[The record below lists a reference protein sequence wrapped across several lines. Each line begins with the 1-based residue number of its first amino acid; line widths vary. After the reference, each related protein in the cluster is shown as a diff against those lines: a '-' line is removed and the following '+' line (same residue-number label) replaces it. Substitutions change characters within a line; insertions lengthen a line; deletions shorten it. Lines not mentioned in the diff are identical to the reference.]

1 MEGSCCFV
9 QKLALYASFSLK
21 NIHLSARFK
30 SHCAVWVPPA
40 LDSAN
45 LAEHSVRRKP
55 RGSHFSIRHAALSQ
69 HVPIAAQCMFRTKNS
84 SLRCRAA
91 VSGHS
96 TPAFCRARTGP
107 NPTPAESLAG
117 SFSLSGTRRFSK
129 MRHCGPMHV
138 PHEKQLSSLPR
149 RRFRSLHPGVLP
161 RANWANP
168 TPAESL
174 AGLISL
180 SGTRRFPNMYRL
192 RPSACSARKTAL
204 SANAKRAVIIENPVS
219 TQTPP

>member
-9 QKLALYASFSLK
+9 QKLALYASFSL

-55 RGSHFSIRHAALSQ
+55 RGSIFSIRHAALSQ
-69 HVPIAAQCMFRTKNS
+69 HVPIAAQGMFRTKNS

-96 TPAFCRARTGP
+96 APAFCRAQTGP

-117 SFSLSGTRRFSK
+117 PF
-129 MRHCGPMHV
+129 
-138 PHEKQLSSLPR
+138 
-149 RRFRSLHPGVLP
+149 
-161 RANWANP
+161 
-168 TPAESL
+168 
-174 AGLISL
+174 SL

-192 RPSACSARKTAL
+192 RPGACSARKTAL
-204 SANAKRAVIIENPVS
+204 SANAKRAVIIENPV
-219 TQTPP
+219 